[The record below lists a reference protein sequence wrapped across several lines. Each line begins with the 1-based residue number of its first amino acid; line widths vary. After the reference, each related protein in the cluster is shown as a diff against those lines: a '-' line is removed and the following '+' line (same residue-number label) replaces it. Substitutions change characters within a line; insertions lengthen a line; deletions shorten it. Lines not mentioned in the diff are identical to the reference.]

1 MFYSPSREANVDR
14 TNKEF
19 KFTET
24 GKTIMNKLLQTKFGP
39 RNRRGVTLLFVLTLI
54 VLFLLMGTSF
64 MLIANQ
70 FRRSAVVMGN
80 IKVRRDDARSLV
92 SRAFYD
98 VFRGVPLDDTT
109 SPLRGHSILED
120 MYGYGLLGNVDSVAP
135 VPGTNQIYRLTMQQ
149 PGVRRMLDDGPIT
162 LAETDHQYSG
172 HLITFTSGPSAGTTC
187 QVVAYEY
194 NPTTLVSTFYL
205 RPAWRDNSELA
216 ATLLQANAGDS
227 LVMNGRPF
235 SGTGAGGFNPGA
247 PPNQPAL
254 GDQALLP
261 NRIGETRLQF
271 RDNYLGANGGWNF
284 RSVNEDYD
292 APDYQNMFLAGLD
305 DAGIVRIP
313 SFHRDSLHQFH
324 GNPPP
329 PHQSVFD
336 AFNTGVGTLRVDNTG
351 DGNDDGIWID
361 IGLPMQTDVKGR
373 VYRPLVSYT
382 VLDLDANLNLNFH
395 GNPTQLDPDLFVS
408 IRDPLAGGMGS
419 LPGRTGRGHGV
430 AEISLET
437 FANSCTPPLDP
448 FFASNIMRGNAQYP
462 GRYGFSP
469 ADSVPGVVGIRD
481 EIFPGLK
488 FAAIPNPGSL
498 TGNAYATAADLQGRF
513 NMGVSVNS
521 PVLFGVPLG
530 MPVVD
535 VISSP
540 LVEGLDI
547 AYEADITSSP
557 YTPVFTG
564 TAKDVHFSAKELEGV
579 LRHGAPDANTLPRRL
594 VELIGPGFV
603 DAARHLVTT
612 DSFEVPAPPQH
623 VVALLNQKLT
633 IADPIQR
640 NNHINFYLAP
650 EMLRGGKLNL
660 NRSFDTYA
668 GSGIDERIEL
678 ARHLYIL
685 FLVLFEDRIVGVDYN
700 RDGNVDVLD
709 RRAFCYDM
717 AQWAVNIVDFRDTDS
732 IMTGFEFPFNP
743 WAGWENVGFG
753 LEVNNDLNTP
763 VDPSYGGVVWG
774 CERPEL
780 LITESYVHHDK
791 RTEDTPENQT
801 VADGDVD
808 YDSAL
813 VPNAA
818 AFFELYAPWVYSTS
832 ATANTDNETPSSLYD
847 GFNNLN
853 IARTAPNGDPVWRLV
868 ATRKDIEKFYDLD
881 DPFVT
886 RAASDLERIVYF
898 TQPAGAGPEFRG
910 LNVYYPTVNPPSIPR
925 GGFAVVGSS
934 GVLGTD
940 PVSGATEHRTYLGRR
955 AVGNP
960 LDPAELNQT
969 RRICLQPADNILKV
983 WNWDV
988 INSVMIEETR
998 NCIAI
1003 PIGMNNLATGP
1014 VPRSLGLSD
1023 PVEGYAI
1030 PGVRELAPIADG
1042 FRFVDG
1048 GGADLTIGTPV
1059 DKLMQSPGDWELFIQ
1074 KTGLLT
1080 SNPLISPPGFRA
1092 VHLQRLANPD
1102 LPHNAISNPYLTVD
1116 VHGVDLLSFN
1126 GLEAPGSGDPDEDL
1140 LDIECTSFERGEGL
1154 LAEPMVLWREDV
1166 DGAVN
1171 VVPMNTPVLADV
1183 HHFPHNLSDSL
1194 GTINYVYQ
1202 QDFSN
1207 SGNTLSFPWLTWN
1220 NRPYESHLELASVP
1234 MFRSSLML
1242 CKFTINDT
1250 RDRFS
1255 PPDAEDPSNGRLW
1268 FASNFG
1274 HLPNFYG
1281 DTATPGGFESL
1292 NLQRFLDYVEVP
1304 SRFLGAETFFD
1315 STPFNNVAGYALGL
1329 NYPNNAV
1336 SNMRYPGKINLNTIR
1351 EETYNA
1357 LMGGYAADLPWPVF
1371 AASRSGTA
1379 PDLPTDFPWV
1389 YRSAEAA
1396 NYVPPGATPVDL
1408 LYTRTGVPPIQ
1419 RGLTSGPTLFRAQ
1432 EMGMGDQPL
1441 FDFTGAASL
1450 AKDPNR
1456 SQYFQNEMRQ
1466 RLGNMVTTRS
1476 SVFAIW
1482 ITVGFFEVDQVTGQ
1496 VTPVEM
1502 LDERF
1507 RTQKYRGFYII
1518 DRSIPVACEPG
1529 QDHNVDRAVLTES
1542 VWEEFR

>member
-1 MFYSPSREANVDR
+1 
-14 TNKEF
+14 
-19 KFTET
+19 
-24 GKTIMNKLLQTKFGP
+24 MNKLLQTKFGP

-98 VFRGVPLDDTT
+98 VYRGVPLDDTT

-194 NPTTLVSTFYL
+194 NHTTLVSTFYL

-235 SGTGAGGFNPGA
+235 SGTGAGGFDSAAA
-247 PPNQPAL
+247 PNVAAL
-254 GDQALLP
+254 GPEALLP

-305 DAGIVRIP
+305 DAGRVSIP
-313 SFHRDSLHQFH
+313 SFHRDSLHAFH
-324 GNPPP
+324 LNPAP
-329 PHQSVFD
+329 PHRSVFD

-382 VLDLDANLNLNFH
+382 ILDMDANLNLNFH

-419 LPGRTGRGHGV
+419 PLGRTGRGHGV

-535 VISSP
+535 VIASP

-579 LRHGAPDANTLPRRL
+579 LRHDAPDANTLPRRL

-603 DAARHLVTT
+603 DTARHLVTT

-685 FLVLFEDRIVGVDYN
+685 FLLMFEDRIVGIDYN
-700 RDGNVDVLD
+700 RDGSVDVFD

-732 IMTGFEFPFNP
+732 IMTGFEFPFDP
-743 WAGWENVGFG
+743 WAGWENIGMG
-753 LEVNNDLNTP
+753 LELSNNLNTP
-763 VDPSYGGVVWG
+763 VDPNYGGVVWG

-780 LITESYVHHDK
+780 LITESYAHHDR

-801 VADGDVD
+801 VADGDD

-818 AFFELYAPWVYSTS
+818 AFFELYAPWIYSTS
-832 ATANTDNETPSSLYD
+832 ATANADNETPSSLYD

-853 IARTAPNGDPVWRLV
+853 IARTAPNGDPVWRIV

-934 GVLGTD
+934 GVEVGN
-940 PVSGATEHRTYLGRR
+940 EYRTYLGRK
-955 AVGNP
+955 N
-960 LDPAELNQT
+960 DPAWEVELDTT
-969 RRICLQPADNILKV
+969 RRISLIPAEGRVEIL
-983 WNWDV
+983 NWDGANMV
-988 INSVMIEETR
+988 AESRTCV
-998 NCIAI
+998 AI
-1003 PIGMNNLATGP
+1003 PINRNNLVSGA

-1023 PVEGYAI
+1023 PVQGYAI
-1030 PGVRELAPIADG
+1030 PGVRELQAIADG
-1042 FRFVDG
+1042 FQFVDPTNTPMTL
-1048 GGADLTIGTPV
+1048 DTPV
-1059 DKLMQSPGDWELFIQ
+1059 DKSTQPIDWESTLRHNGLIVTLPPPSPGD
-1074 KTGLLT
+1074 
-1080 SNPLISPPGFRA
+1080 PPQHFGFRV

-1102 LPHNAISNPYLTVD
+1102 LPHDPNSNPYRTVD
-1116 VHGVDLLSFN
+1116 VHNVDLLSFN
-1126 GLEAPGSGDPDEDL
+1126 GLESPVASNDPDLTDPPVTFL
-1140 LDIECTSFERGEGL
+1140 MGIECTSYERGESPTTEPL
-1154 LAEPMVLWREDV
+1154 LLWREEV
-1166 DGAVN
+1166 DGKLLPAVTGL
-1171 VVPMNTPVLADV
+1171 PQADG
-1183 HHFPHNLSDSL
+1183 HHFNFDLTDSL
-1194 GTINYVYQ
+1194 GTINDVYRD
-1202 QDFSN
+1202 DFAN
-1207 SGNTLSFPWLTWN
+1207 AGGMISFPWLTWN

-1242 CKFTINDT
+1242 CKFTVNDT
-1250 RDRFS
+1250 RDRYS
-1255 PPDAEDPSNGRLW
+1255 PPDAEDSSNGRLW

-1281 DTATPGGFESL
+1281 DTTTAGTYESL
-1292 NLQRFLDYVEVP
+1292 NLQRILDYVEVP

-1357 LMGGYAADLPWPVF
+1357 LMGGYANDLPWADF

-1379 PDLPTDFPWV
+1379 LGLPTDFPWV

-1396 NYVPPGATPVDL
+1396 NYVPPGNAPRDL
-1408 LYTRTGVPPIQ
+1408 MYTRNGVLPDQ
-1419 RGLTSGPTLFRAQ
+1419 VGLTSGPTLFRAQ
-1432 EMGMGDQPL
+1432 DGGTGDQPL
-1441 FDFTGAASL
+1441 FDFTGTASL
-1450 AKDPNR
+1450 AKDPDR

-1496 VTPVEM
+1496 VTQVEM

-1507 RTQKYRGFYII
+1507 RRQRYRGFYII

-1542 VWEEFR
+1542 VWEEFQ